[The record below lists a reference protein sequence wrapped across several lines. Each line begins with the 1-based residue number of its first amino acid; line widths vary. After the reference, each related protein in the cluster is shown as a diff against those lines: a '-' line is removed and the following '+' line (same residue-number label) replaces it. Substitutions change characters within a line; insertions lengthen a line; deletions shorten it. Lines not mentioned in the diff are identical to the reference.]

1 MTKKLLALAVAGAF
15 AAPMAA
21 TAADNVVIYG
31 TLNLSMDFTEA
42 KGATAVGTPQVPG
55 APAVTYQGVNAD
67 STQQISCSSCNI
79 GFRGEED
86 LGGGLKAW
94 FQLESGIDPDEGSGT
109 WTSRNSAAGLK
120 GGWGTFLIGRWDTPH
135 KLNINATT
143 PFYATTTAAYNS
155 ILGAD
160 GGLGVGAT
168 PGTNFDNRQGNSV
181 QYWSPKFAGGLTA
194 RLLYSTRTDS
204 SAATAN
210 NGAAGTAGEDMAWGA
225 SVAWDAKNLYAG
237 FSYEDQSDYGAF
249 GTASLDRQAYAVNVS
264 YAFMGKYRVGVI
276 WENQDWDVAGTVANT
291 TTSTDRDA
299 YGIYAV
305 LPVGPGAVHAWYI
318 NADDWDGRSSS
329 GADFWS
335 LGYYYDLSKRTK
347 LYIQYASMDNDTNSR
362 YRLGAGPGNRLEPST
377 GADPEAFSIGV
388 RHSF

>member
-31 TLNLSMDFTEA
+31 TLNLSLDFTEA
-42 KGATAVGTPQVPG
+42 KGANNPL
-55 APAVTYQGVNAD
+55 NNID

-94 FQLESGIDPDEGSGT
+94 FQLESGIDPDERSGT
-109 WTSRNSAAGLK
+109 LTSRNSAAGLK
-120 GGWGTFLIGRWDTPH
+120 GGWGTFLIGNWDTPH
-135 KLNINATT
+135 KKNINAKT

-155 ILGAD
+155 IFGAD
-160 GGLGVGAT
+160 GGAGTGAGPAT
-168 PGTNFDNRQGNSV
+168 PFDNRQTNSI
-181 QYWSPKFAGGLTA
+181 QYWSPKFAGGLNVN
-194 RLLYSTRTDS
+194 LLYSTRTDS
-204 SAATAN
+204 STAS
-210 NGAAGTAGEDMAWGA
+210 GAGTAGEDTTWGG
-225 SVAWDAKNLYAG
+225 SIVWDAKNLYVGA
-237 FSYEDQSDYGAF
+237 SYEKQDDISV
-249 GTASLDRQAYAVNVS
+249 TAGQTDENTAYAFNAS
-264 YAFMGKYRVGVI
+264 YAFMGKYRVGAI
-276 WENQDWDVAGTVANT
+276 WENIEYTRGGVD
-291 TTSTDRDA
+291 SDRDA
-299 YGIYAV
+299 YGIFAV

-318 NADDWDGRSSS
+318 KADDWDNTNDS
-329 GADFWS
+329 GADFWA

-347 LYIQYASMDNDTNSR
+347 LYIQYASMDNDTNAR
-362 YRLGAGPGNRLEPST
+362 YRLGAGPGNRLTPAT